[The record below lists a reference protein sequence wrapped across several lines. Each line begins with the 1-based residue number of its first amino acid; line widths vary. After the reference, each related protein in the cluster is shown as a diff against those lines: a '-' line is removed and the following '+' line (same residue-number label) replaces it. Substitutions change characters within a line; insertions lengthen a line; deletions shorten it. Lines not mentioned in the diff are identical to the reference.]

1 VDCVSIGASIAV
13 HAVQSEI
20 PVFVPPEASH
30 LNRCAATEM
39 QSSSSGS
46 PTERSLSC
54 IVPSP
59 THPLLIHGR
68 ISDASKYSA
77 SKPMRSEQA
86 ASQQA
91 QPWQQVDS
99 GTELELPMQ

>member
-1 VDCVSIGASIAV
+1 VDCGSIGASIAV

-39 QSSSSGS
+39 QSSSSGC

-54 IVPSP
+54 IVPSM
-59 THPLLIHGR
+59 HPLLIHGR
-68 ISDASKYSA
+68 ISDASK
-77 SKPMRSEQA
+77 PVRSEQA
-86 ASQQA
+86 ASQQV
-91 QPWQQVDS
+91 QPWHKVDG

>member
-1 VDCVSIGASIAV
+1 
-13 HAVQSEI
+13 
-20 PVFVPPEASH
+20 
-30 LNRCAATEM
+30 M

-54 IVPSP
+54 IVPSM
-59 THPLLIHGR
+59 HPLLIHGR
-68 ISDASKYSA
+68 ISDASK
-77 SKPMRSEQA
+77 PVRSEQA